1 MAESLPPLHK
11 VGGVLQVHL
20 NLTLDAYIAL
30 ASVQAFESG
39 SRLLERISEWAV
51 HYSDVQRR
59 HVAFEL
65 KKILTLIKHTLEN
78 VRPDLL
84 HHLKITNVPELEK
97 SWEERANRPLVARS
111 RTADA
116 SAANAACE
124 ALRSWSEDS
133 RTTKVFKRALI
144 DVGGQLLGAV
154 FGVAMLNDVE
164 ILDNKLK
171 NVSRWFVEKTNT
183 LVSRS
188 SRLEHVVSGAVAHV
202 NRVFGAV
209 CTRV

>member
-59 HVAFEL
+59 HVAFKM
-65 KKILTLIKHTLEN
+65 KKILALFKHTLEN

-97 SWEERANRPLVARS
+97 SWEERANRSLVARPRS
-111 RTADA
+111 ADA
-116 SAANAACE
+116 SAASAAFE

-133 RTTKVFKRALI
+133 RTTKVSKRALI

-154 FGVAMLNDVE
+154 FGVATLNEVE

-171 NVSRWFVEKTNT
+171 NVSRSFEEKTNT
-183 LVSRS
+183 LVLRS
-188 SRLEHVVSGAVAHV
+188 TRLEHVVSGALAHIKSV
-202 NRVFGAV
+202 LDQVSK
-209 CTRV
+209 